1 MLIINELKYLFRQP
15 IVWVCLLIAPSFAF
29 SLSAGLATS
38 NVDPLQQYQLHLVS
52 LHMMQLVLL
61 VGALSPA
68 IFLRDH
74 LFHMDEI
81 IAVASVSSRQKNYVR
96 IGGFVSLLMMISLSS
111 TLVMSYVH
119 FQNNGFSWQILGYT
133 IFYSSFVLLINCFL
147 LIALAFWLCQRF
159 RSSMII
165 YAIFA
170 SIWIAYVFA
179 ASITGNPI
187 LAGSNVLNE
196 TFYQLFIWLD
206 PFAYTTVIASFSES
220 QNTPFYTNRFIF
232 FTLAFIIFKYVVGSH
247 PQAHAQPKRTK
258 QQCLEPDFRPNTQYQ
273 TVKPTFSQSSILF
286 ELYKAG
292 ILNILKQ
299 PITLILL
306 LLWLGL
312 VFNSVAS
319 SSQYAEPMSVI
330 KATSIDAVNQ
340 YAFDMY
346 ILLGCLLVALWSWQ
360 LSCNARHYNVAEIIA
375 AAPIKTASI
384 LHSQLLAIMSLVFVF
399 SFIGFVGASLA
410 EFFIGSDF
418 DAYHHIYTLAL
429 MGLPLAIIASIFV
442 CIFNLMRS
450 ELIASIV
457 VFAILLLKFTPVMTY
472 FGLTHTFWSVAWTPL
487 QPANEF
493 WGYRASLSSYWP
505 YVRAWLVLLLSVVLV
520 SQAFNH
526 RGTGMGSRALQNKDV
541 WILTPAVL
549 AISLFW
555 QLHVNLISEKP
566 LSNSHKRET
575 FKANYEKMFA
585 DWKHKAQP
593 KVSHIDAEI
602 DFYPYKQSAQF
613 NLTYSFTNSHT
624 KPIKQVLI
632 GRAGFY
638 QWADIKIEGAEQVV
652 FYPSMNQAIYEFKP
666 ALQPFETRQL
676 KTQFAVKQAK
686 LWPTQGHQIITPEF
700 SYIRSIPLLPT
711 LGYQRNYELD
721 DEQLRLD
728 YGLPLYVKTPPSK
741 LFNATYQ
748 VPDSYER
755 ITMKSKVTTAV
766 GYQVVSQG
774 KNIEHIV
781 EGQRAVF
788 KFQTTV
794 PINNLPAWLSFP
806 FGATE
811 LIYEGVK
818 LQVFTKSS
826 ATEANQDAV
835 KVNLQAMSD
844 TLSWFKN
851 NLNAYKGSKLSLIDA
866 TGFGGTGYALPEI
879 MLIDN
884 KVGFRAEPSEVAD
897 FDQRYRRAVHE
908 TAHQWFG
915 HDIGNSVSEDSAFLI
930 ESLAKYIELVVI
942 EKRYGKKAVEALVKY
957 ETQRYQQAS
966 RLDISTKQA
975 LIDSSKSYD
984 QYSKATLVFAKLR
997 NEFGDAVIVAALKSV
1012 WQKYAHPN
1020 RPATSMDFIRA
1031 LQEQLNDQDKS
1042 LINKLFLEV

>member
-1 MLIINELKYLFRQP
+1 MLIIIELKYLFRQP

-29 SLSAGLATS
+29 SLSSGLATS

-81 IAVASVSSRQKNYVR
+81 IAVTSVSSRQKNYVR
-96 IGGFVSLLMMISLSS
+96 IGGFVSLLMMVSLSS
-111 TLVMSYVH
+111 TLVMSFVD

-133 IFYSSFVLLINCFL
+133 IFYSGFVLLINCFL

-165 YAIFA
+165 YAVFA
-170 SIWIAYVFA
+170 SIWIAYLFA

-220 QNTPFYTNRFIF
+220 QNIPFYINRFVCFSLASVIF
-232 FTLAFIIFKYVVGSH
+232 TFAVGLY
-247 PQAHAQPKRTK
+247 PQAHARAKKAKERH
-258 QQCLEPDFRPNTQYQ
+258 LESDFRPNTHYQ
-273 TVKPTFSQSSILF
+273 TVKPTFRQSSILF
-286 ELYKAG
+286 ELYKAA

-299 PITLILL
+299 PITIILL

-346 ILLGCLLVALWSWQ
+346 ILLGCLLSALWSWQ
-360 LSCNARHYNVAEIIA
+360 LSCNARHYKVAEIIA

-384 LHSQLLAIMSLVFVF
+384 LHSQLLAIVSLVFVY
-399 SFIGFVGASLA
+399 SLIGLVGASLA
-410 EFFIGSDF
+410 ELFIGSDF
-418 DAYHHIYTLAL
+418 DFYQHIYILAL
-429 MGLPLAIIASIFV
+429 MGLPLAIIASVFV

-450 ELIASIV
+450 ELVASLV

-472 FGLTHTFWSVAWTPL
+472 LGVTHTFWSVAWTPL

-505 YVRAWLVLLLSVVLV
+505 YIRAWLVLLLGVVLV

-526 RGTGMGSRALQNKDV
+526 RGTGLGHRALKNKDV
-541 WILTPAVL
+541 WLLTPAVL

-555 QLHVNLISEKP
+555 QLHANLISEKP

-593 KVSHIDAEI
+593 KISHIDAEI
-602 DFYPYKQSAQF
+602 DFYPYKQSAEF
-613 NLTYSFTNSHT
+613 NLTYSFTNPHT

-638 QWADIKIEGAEQVV
+638 QWADIK
-652 FYPSMNQAIYEFKP
+652 
-666 ALQPFETRQL
+666 RQL
-676 KTQFAVKQAK
+676 KTQFEVKQAK

-700 SYIRSIPLLPT
+700 SYIRSVPLLPT
-711 LGYQRNYELD
+711 LGYQRNYELG
-721 DEQLRLD
+721 DEKLRLD

-741 LFNATYQ
+741 LFNTTYQ
-748 VPDSYER
+748 APDSYER

-774 KNIEHIV
+774 KNTEHII

-794 PINNLPAWLSFP
+794 PINNLPAWMSFP

-818 LQVFTKSS
+818 LQVFTKSR
-826 ATEANQDAV
+826 ATEADQDAV

-844 TLSWFKN
+844 TLSWFKS
-851 NLNAYKGSKLSLIDA
+851 NLNAYKGSKLSLIDS

-879 MLIDN
+879 ILIDN
-884 KVGFRAEPSEVAD
+884 KVGFRAKPSEGAG

-915 HDIGNSVSEDSAFLI
+915 HDIGNSVPEDSAFLI

-942 EKRYGKKAVEALVKY
+942 EKRYGKKAVDALVKY

-975 LIDSSKSYD
+975 LVDSSKSYD

-997 NEFGDAVIVAALKSV
+997 NEFGDAVIVTALKSV
-1012 WQKYAHPN
+1012 WQKYAFPN

-1031 LQEQLNDQDKS
+1031 LQEQLNEQDKDV
-1042 LINKLFLEV
+1042 INKLFLEV